1 MYGSIYYVY
10 ITSSIIL
17 CFKTASH
24 SHLSYVLILKK
35 KTFTSWLHSVPHMFP
50 DAYPD
55 GTNHYPSNY
64 PVANE
69 GGKYY
74 LCRCSTGCYH
84 GSTVPYHRIKRLYKL
99 LECKVDEY
107 SSFFTGIPG
116 GKARI
121 GTYRMGKPIY
131 GSLTAMTKLWS
142 HKRVQFPK
150 CETMIKFTAFPA
162 QVPDLNPD
170 IPATVYFIWTIPA
183 LTSFWIFCITPGF
196 LRCACAARGFSCR
209 SVKTC
214 MASSASPD
222 HHQAHLLMCISNQ
235 RETSILTCC
244 MIGSVR
250 MFWIS
255 GSCMALFCIAKVTR

>member
-1 MYGSIYYVY
+1 MFQNSLSLSPFLC
-10 ITSSIIL
+10 ITSVFEFL
-17 CFKTASH
+17 LLVHFWTVTNKKEWRK
-24 SHLSYVLILKK
+24 YFFKK
-35 KTFTSWLHSVPHMFP
+35 KTFTSWLQL
-50 DAYPD
+50 DI
-55 GTNHYPSNY
+55 T
-64 PVANE
+64 
-69 GGKYY
+69 
-74 LCRCSTGCYH
+74 
-84 GSTVPYHRIKRLYKL
+84 TVVRSSARLMNIL
-99 LECKVDEY
+99 PFSRAFQGE
-107 SSFFTGIPG
+107 
-116 GKARI
+116 KARI

-162 QVPDLNPD
+162 QVPDNPD

-222 HHQAHLLMCISNQ
+222 HHQAHLPMCISNQ